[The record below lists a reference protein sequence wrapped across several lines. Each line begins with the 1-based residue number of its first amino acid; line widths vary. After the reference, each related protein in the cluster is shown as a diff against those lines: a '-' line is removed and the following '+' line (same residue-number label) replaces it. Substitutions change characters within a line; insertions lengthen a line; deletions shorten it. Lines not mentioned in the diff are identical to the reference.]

1 MRGSMRR
8 KKKIKLS
15 FRPKYLLYALL
26 FLCAMLIY
34 ISYQYRDSLLPFKTS
49 IGNLITPMQN
59 GINTIGSWFAE
70 QTELFESKQA
80 LQEENEKLRAELEN
94 LKTQNSILVSDG
106 YELAALRELYEVG
119 QKYSDYPMVA
129 ARVIS
134 KDSNSYYSSFVVNK
148 GSQDGICKDM
158 NVIAGDGL
166 VGIVTEVGKN
176 YSRIRAII
184 DDTSYV
190 SGMFLKTSDTCIV
203 HGDLELMDDGFIR
216 VEGIS
221 LHAEIEEN
229 FEIVTSHI
237 SDKYLPGILIGYV
250 RDIEIDASNMARE
263 ARLMPVADFEH
274 IENVLIITTLKERM
288 ESNEENE

>member
-8 KKKIKLS
+8 KKKIRLS
-15 FRPKYLLYALL
+15 LRPKYLLYALL
-26 FLCAMLIY
+26 FLCAMTIY
-34 ISYQYRDSLLPFKTS
+34 ISYQYRDSLIPLKTS

-59 GINTIGSWFAE
+59 GINTIGSWFAGRA
-70 QTELFESKQA
+70 ELFESKRA
-80 LQEENEKLRAELEN
+80 LQEENDRLRAELES
-94 LKTQNSILVSDG
+94 LKMQNSILVADSYD
-106 YELAALRELYEVG
+106 LAALRELYEVG

-129 ARVIS
+129 ASVIS

-148 GSQDGICKDM
+148 GSRDGIRKDM
-158 NVIAGDGL
+158 NVIAGNGL

-190 SGMFLKTSDTCIV
+190 SGMFLKTSDTCTV
-203 HGDLELMDDGFIR
+203 HGDLELMDDGLIR

-221 LHAEIEEN
+221 LHAMIEEN
-229 FEIVTSHI
+229 YEIVTSHI

-250 RDIEIDASNMARE
+250 QDIEIDASNMARE
-263 ARLMPVADFEH
+263 ARLMPVVDFEH

-288 ESNEENE
+288 ESNEE